1 MADCIANLPGTSME
15 LISMATAS
23 VLAIGQVRRG
33 STSEEPAPYAEAEC
47 VRERPI
53 NHPKRSGSLVRNRII
68 DECQRI
74 EPGIDG
80 LARTNLRFSFSSQGG
95 P

>member
-33 STSEEPAPYAEAEC
+33 STSEEPAPYVEAEW
-47 VRERPI
+47 
-53 NHPKRSGSLVRNRII
+53 
-68 DECQRI
+68 
-74 EPGIDG
+74 
-80 LARTNLRFSFSSQGG
+80 
-95 P
+95 